1 MSPILTFRHK
11 RTPPQKHP
19 KMMKI
24 QGGQKFS
31 HTLQQTNVGTKSH
44 LHAEMKTHWTVSLE
58 KKTGGKQEGA
68 EIGAGES

>member
-1 MSPILTFRHK
+1 
-11 RTPPQKHP
+11 
-19 KMMKI
+19 MKI